1 MAPILQTIAS
11 LDSRSGGTSTCTY
24 DLVKALNAS
33 GMPTDILTLQPGS
46 PEERMVGEDSF
57 IHACPFDA
65 RTPLAVSRNIRR
77 FLAGSRYSLYHTNG
91 LWLDV
96 NHATCAHARKTDTPC
111 IVSLHG
117 MLYPQALERGGWKK
131 KLMLALGHRKD
142 ISGAACVH
150 VTCDKEMEYYRD
162 MGFSNPVAV
171 IPNPVRIPEYLAD
184 IRRPGHEGFR
194 AGFLGRLH
202 PIKNLEALITAWG
215 QLRLPNAELLLIGDG
230 DPEYK
235 ARLEELVRAE
245 NISNISFTGFV
256 SGRRKYEM
264 LASLDVLCAPSH
276 QENFGMSIAEALLA
290 GTPVAV
296 GSAEPPPVR
305 LVVRQR
311 FLFPGRSPGKRLQPL
326 PAGKARHGRT
336 RPRPRHGNLR
346 RPPRGRLHE
355 TPVPVSAGAGSQ
367 TGICLSPMNILFLL
381 GKFPSVGGVETVTAI
396 LANEF
401 SARGHAVHVV
411 SFEQVTETPTPAL
424 DNRVTLH
431 RLSYPVSSRA
441 NRDALRDILATCR
454 IDVIINQWCLP
465 FHVTRLCRKA
475 MKGLP
480 CRLLAVHHNAPD
492 CNARLEGLRM
502 RMARTGNPVN
512 RAFLRLLLKGCAMA
526 TGASLRYV
534 YAHSDRYILLSDS
547 FHQAFRN
554 ITGLKDTGKLLTIPN
569 PITVE
574 NPEFRYDP
582 ALKKKEVLFVGRLE
596 PNQKRVSRVLET
608 WALLEPR
615 FPDWTLRLVGD
626 GPEKRSLQE
635 FCAEHRLEHVSFE
648 GFQNPAPYYEQ
659 ASLLL
664 LTSEYEGFGLVIV
677 EGMSFGV
684 SPIVYGSFSAAYDLV
699 DHGKDGCILPAASG
713 FQAHRMAEMAAG
725 LMREPADLHAMARN
739 AIAKSRKFTR
749 EHIIPQWEKA
759 FRPDAS

>member
-1 MAPILQTIAS
+1 
-11 LDSRSGGTSTCTY
+11 
-24 DLVKALNAS
+24 
-33 GMPTDILTLQPGS
+33 
-46 PEERMVGEDSF
+46 MVGEDSF

-290 GTPVAV
+290 GTPVIASR
-296 GSAEPPPVR
+296 GTPWEALNTRRCGWWCGNDSSSLAAALENAFSLSPQER
-305 LVVRQR
+305 LAMGER
-311 FLFPGRSPGKRLQPL
+311 GRALVMETCAAPHAADCMKRLY
-326 PAGKARHGRT
+326 RY
-336 RPRPRHGNLR
+336 
-346 RPPRGRLHE
+346 
-355 TPVPVSAGAGSQ
+355 
-367 TGICLSPMNILFLL
+367 LL
-381 GKFPSVGGVETVTAI
+381 GQEAK
-396 LANEF
+396 
-401 SARGHAVHVV
+401 
-411 SFEQVTETPTPAL
+411 
-424 DNRVTLH
+424 
-431 RLSYPVSSRA
+431 
-441 NRDALRDILATCR
+441 
-454 IDVIINQWCLP
+454 
-465 FHVTRLCRKA
+465 
-475 MKGLP
+475 
-480 CRLLAVHHNAPD
+480 
-492 CNARLEGLRM
+492 
-502 RMARTGNPVN
+502 
-512 RAFLRLLLKGCAMA
+512 
-526 TGASLRYV
+526 
-534 YAHSDRYILLSDS
+534 
-547 FHQAFRN
+547 
-554 ITGLKDTGKLLTIPN
+554 
-569 PITVE
+569 
-574 NPEFRYDP
+574 PEF
-582 ALKKKEVLFVGRLE
+582 
-596 PNQKRVSRVLET
+596 
-608 WALLEPR
+608 
-615 FPDWTLRLVGD
+615 
-626 GPEKRSLQE
+626 
-635 FCAEHRLEHVSFE
+635 
-648 GFQNPAPYYEQ
+648 
-659 ASLLL
+659 
-664 LTSEYEGFGLVIV
+664 
-677 EGMSFGV
+677 
-684 SPIVYGSFSAAYDLV
+684 VY
-699 DHGKDGCILPAASG
+699 LP
-713 FQAHRMAEMAAG
+713 
-725 LMREPADLHAMARN
+725 
-739 AIAKSRKFTR
+739 
-749 EHIIPQWEKA
+749 
-759 FRPDAS
+759 

>member
-117 MLYPQALERGGWKK
+117 MLYPQALKRGGWKK

-142 ISGAACVH
+142 IAGAACVH
-150 VTCDKEMEYYRD
+150 VTCGKEMEYYRD

-290 GTPVAV
+290 GTPVIA
-296 GSAEPPPVR
+296 
-305 LVVRQR
+305 
-311 FLFPGRSPGKRLQPL
+311 
-326 PAGKARHGRT
+326 
-336 RPRPRHGNLR
+336 
-346 RPPRGRLHE
+346 
-355 TPVPVSAGAGSQ
+355 
-367 TGICLSPMNILFLL
+367 
-381 GKFPSVGGVETVTAI
+381 
-396 LANEF
+396 
-401 SARGHAVHVV
+401 
-411 SFEQVTETPTPAL
+411 
-424 DNRVTLH
+424 
-431 RLSYPVSSRA
+431 SR
-441 NRDALRDILATCR
+441 
-454 IDVIINQWCLP
+454 
-465 FHVTRLCRKA
+465 
-475 MKGLP
+475 
-480 CRLLAVHHNAPD
+480 
-492 CNARLEGLRM
+492 
-502 RMARTGNPVN
+502 
-512 RAFLRLLLKGCAMA
+512 
-526 TGASLRYV
+526 
-534 YAHSDRYILLSDS
+534 
-547 FHQAFRN
+547 
-554 ITGLKDTGKLLTIPN
+554 
-569 PITVE
+569 
-574 NPEFRYDP
+574 
-582 ALKKKEVLFVGRLE
+582 
-596 PNQKRVSRVLET
+596 
-608 WALLEPR
+608 
-615 FPDWTLRLVGD
+615 
-626 GPEKRSLQE
+626 
-635 FCAEHRLEHVSFE
+635 
-648 GFQNPAPYYEQ
+648 
-659 ASLLL
+659 
-664 LTSEYEGFGLVIV
+664 
-677 EGMSFGV
+677 
-684 SPIVYGSFSAAYDLV
+684 
-699 DHGKDGCILPAASG
+699 
-713 FQAHRMAEMAAG
+713 
-725 LMREPADLHAMARN
+725 
-739 AIAKSRKFTR
+739 
-749 EHIIPQWEKA
+749 
-759 FRPDAS
+759 